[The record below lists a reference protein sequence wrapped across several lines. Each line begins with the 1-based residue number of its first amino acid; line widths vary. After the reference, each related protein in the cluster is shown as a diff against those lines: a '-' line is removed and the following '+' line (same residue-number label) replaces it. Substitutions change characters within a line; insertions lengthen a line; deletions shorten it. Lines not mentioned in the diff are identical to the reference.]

1 MLIRDIIVMLGENF
15 MERINRDNYLSIL
28 KNFKDQ
34 QIIKVITGIRRC
46 GKSTLLEIYQ
56 DYLRNNGIKEEQIIS
71 INFENADYEELL
83 DRKKL
88 YKYIKDKLV
97 IGEKT
102 YVFLDEVQNVSEFEK
117 TVDSLFIN
125 KDVDLYITG
134 SNAYLLSSELAT
146 LLTGRYVEIKM
157 LPLSFKEYVSAFADK
172 TDISRKFRDYLRY
185 SSFPQAIELYKINPL
200 NITMFLD
207 GIYNTVLFKDVMQ
220 RKNITD
226 RNILERVT
234 KYLYDNIGNRTSI
247 KSITDNIE
255 GIEGKKSYNTIAN
268 YVDALMDS
276 YLVFKAGRYDIKGKE
291 FLKTQEKY
299 YVVDIGL
306 RYYMLGQSSG
316 RDMGHILENVVYLEL
331 LRRGYD
337 VYIGKYDDLEVD
349 FVAKKPENTV
359 YYQVALTI
367 RGENDKA
374 NGILDRELMPLK
386 RIDDNYPKYILTL
399 DDDLDADFDGIK
411 KINVLDWLLKDN
423 D

>member
-1 MLIRDIIVMLGENF
+1 

-88 YKYIKDKLV
+88 HKYIKDKLV

-226 RNILERVT
+226 RNILERVA